1 MIKVL
6 FILVRNH
13 NNVGMI
19 NYPVFDYIKIICLLS
34 NLLFSFVSLIKG
46 C

>member
-1 MIKVL
+1 MLIFVWS
-6 FILVRNH
+6 RNKMS
-13 NNVGMI
+13 MI
-19 NYPVFDYIKIICLLS
+19 NYPVFDYIKITRLLS